1 MTIQTQHTAKYVV
14 YGLGLVATI
23 ATSPLYEYFGTT
35 AFDQRSVE
43 LSTDVVHVPLRATV
57 AFANPDEAEPFQYC
71 GWDVVVELSE
81 PISLGA
87 EVVLWGLPS
96 AWDQS
101 AFDVAY
107 ADALSAVSD
116 ESEDSQDPQEADT
129 GAFDTGTLEDTATE
143 IVDTSVAD
151 TASQADGDALEP
163 YEQLNPAHQV
173 FYETMQTFSGD
184 KYAYRVTDI
193 GTLNGPLFEEYASMV
208 IHDSMRILYYSEC
221 GSVTSHFVLTVLGE
235 PTSADAT
242 VTMVAHQGEQIA
254 QPIGCGTKAD
264 NPDHSGVQM
273 SVDVE

>member
-1 MTIQTQHTAKYVV
+1 MKRSWFRYIV
-14 YGLGLVATI
+14 YLGATVATI

-35 AFDQRSVE
+35 AFDQLSVE
-43 LSTDVVHVPLRATV
+43 LSTETTHVPLQVTV
-57 AFANPDEAEPFQYC
+57 EFANPDDAEPFQYC

-81 PISLGA
+81 PISLGT

-96 AWDQS
+96 VWDQF

-107 ADALSAVSD
+107 ADALSAASD
-116 ESEDSQDPQEADT
+116 ESDEPQETDT

-184 KYAYRVTDI
+184 KYAYRAIDT

-221 GSVTSHFVLTVLGE
+221 GNVTNHFVLTVLGE
-235 PTSADAT
+235 PISVEAT